1 MFQHIRR
8 TIQQELLARRSGTDA
23 AERKAFARTLH
34 RLDAAMRGDAKQEV
48 VTVPIMDRPMQG
60 FSAGTLYYLFREV
73 FLEHGYRF
81 SCERP
86 DPVVIDLGANI
97 GFATLYF
104 KLHHPRAIIHAY
116 EANPHVARLL
126 RANVAANHLADVTVH
141 EEAVSDRDGTLTFHI
156 SDDPGTLM
164 GSVDP
169 ARGGGSA
176 LTVKAVRL
184 STLLGKLDRID
195 AVKMDIEGGEW
206 AVLDDLLNSGQFARP
221 KRYLIEYHHQIGSE
235 APRLSA
241 FLKPFEEAGYRYQ
254 VAARTRGITDFQDL
268 LIHAQRD

>member
-1 MFQHIRR
+1 MFHRIRR
-8 TIQQELLARRSGTDA
+8 TIQQELLARRSGHNA

-34 RLDAAMRGDAKQEV
+34 RLDAALRGNAKQEV

-81 SCERP
+81 TCERP

-104 KLHHPRAIIHAY
+104 KLHHPGATIHAY

-126 RANVAANHLADVTVH
+126 RANVAANGLTNVTVH

-169 ARGGGSA
+169 VRGGGSS

-184 STLLGKLDRID
+184 STLLGTLDRID
-195 AVKMDIEGGEW
+195 ALKMDIEGGEW
-206 AVLDDLLNSGQFARP
+206 AVLDDLIASGQFARP
-221 KRYLIEYHHQIGSE
+221 KRYLIEYHHQIGGE
-235 APRLSA
+235 APRLST
-241 FLKPFEEAGYRYQ
+241 FLKPFEEAGYRYHI
-254 VAARTRGITDFQDL
+254 AARTRGITDFQDL